1 MEGKSLGI
9 NYARELLKLPNKLLE
24 EKFGLKQEEN
34 KFYDT
39 VFLDISYENIV
50 AIGPLESEVPAM
62 KELYKDSDLAD
73 FFCNLDVNN
82 SYLVEINKKENTV
95 QISSNKNGEIS
106 KLDVDV
112 NITNKIL
119 EICSGSDKWAGTIN
133 EKGEHIIDLKSPAPG
148 PHFYT
153 NLLLGN
159 RIGFNNALQT
169 SPKSVVDKVGRGG
182 FRSHAATQVLANRWD
197 MLQEENGFPANRQF
211 YIVENGKQIF
221 YSADVNTNINDA
233 KCIHGQNYTK
243 IIYRTNCGLVVERLI
258 FILPYEK
265 GMPIATEVQNI
276 KIKNDSNTERSIKVV
291 YTGMFGTSAPGAL
304 MEDVLY
310 SNVIMQ
316 SRVVNDENGNI
327 KLYVPHYYPAY
338 ASTDVRFQSLAVN
351 KSDERYYA
359 NEICTNY
366 SEFIGSGSLDKPEG
380 IGRFTNK
387 LNTKGPGFFAIAT
400 KINLKANESADVNSF
415 TGCVSNFDG
424 TRVEWNKIEE
434 ETDILLEKYKY
445 NENVIESYNSICN
458 YYDNYKEYLQ
468 VQTNNGDFNTYFN
481 NNLPFQVLYQTFVS
495 RSFDQTQ
502 KGYREIGFREIQDIF
517 ASMYY
522 FISSGKGDFI
532 KDLIKEWA
540 NKVFDFGYCYHNFF
554 WKGKE
559 AGKWSDDGLWLLQ
572 AVYRYINL
580 TDDYEFLNEK
590 VEVAGSEPL
599 EYRSLYETLK
609 SIINYSAVV
618 SVGNHGIPLIDFADW
633 NDCLKVDEEFIPG
646 PEKERLYKEILL
658 DNPEYKGRVVTDGSE
673 SVMNGFLLKIA
684 IDDLK
689 HFAQLL
695 KDENYYDYLEG
706 LSNELK
712 DNLQKHAWKEDF
724 FARVLFNR
732 YNDEITYLGARK
744 DGFSNDKNIDGTY
757 FLNSFSWSILSDV
770 ANEEQ
775 IEIMLNKVEKYLKT
789 PYGLR
794 LMSPTDLGR
803 VAKSTATGEYFP
815 GDREN
820 GGIFKHATMM
830 ATSAM
835 FKAAK
840 EVENKELAK
849 RLMELAYWMIDLVVP
864 VNTMRNPFK
873 TCGNP
878 RFCTQY
884 NNSETGESIGPT
896 LSGTSTWLILTLF
909 DALGIEYSGNT
920 IKINPIMRSNETNVS
935 YKLNYGSSKYVI
947 NLEKEEGFYRI
958 VDDNVMILFDN
969 DKCNNSVFELKD
981 DGKCHTINISFK

>member
-1 MEGKSLGI
+1 MKV
-9 NYARELLKLPNKLLE
+9 NYARELLKLPNELLE
-24 EKFGLKQEEN
+24 TKFGKFKKDD
-34 KFYDT
+34 KFYDK
-39 VFLDISYENIV
+39 VFLDMSYENII

-62 KELYKDSDLAD
+62 KELYKDSALAD
-73 FFCNLDVNN
+73 YFSNLDTDK
-82 SYLVEINKKENTV
+82 SYFVEL
-95 QISSNKNGEIS
+95 NKNEKLVQLYVNENKEIL
-106 KLDVDV
+106 KI
-112 NITNKIL
+112 NIEDNIANKIY
-119 EICSGSDKWAGTIN
+119 EVCEQSGNLAGAIN
-133 EKGEHIIDLKSPAPG
+133 EKGEHIINLKSPAPG

-169 SPKSVVDKVGRGG
+169 TPKSVVDKVGRGG

-221 YSADVNTNINDA
+221 YSADVNTNIKEA

-243 IIYRTNCGLVVERLI
+243 IVYSTNCGLEIERLI
-258 FILPYEK
+258 FILPYEE

-276 KIKNDSNTERSIKVV
+276 RIKNNTDKERNIKIV
-291 YTGMFGTSAPGAL
+291 YTGMFGTAATGAL

-310 SNVIMQ
+310 SNIIMQ
-316 SRVVNDENGNI
+316 SRLKSDENGNI
-327 KLYVPHYYPAY
+327 KLYVPHYYPDY
-338 ASTDVRFQSLAVN
+338 ASTDARFQSLIVN
-351 KSDERYYA
+351 KENEKYYG

-366 SEFIGSGSLDKPEG
+366 SEFVGSGSVDKPEG
-380 IGRFTNK
+380 IGKFTNK
-387 LNTKGPGFFAIAT
+387 LNTKGPGFFAIAS
-400 KINLKANESADVNSF
+400 KINLKANEEVSVNSF

-424 TRVEWNKIEE
+424 SRVEWNKIEE
-434 ETDILLEKYKY
+434 EAEKLLNKYEN
-445 NENVIESYNSICN
+445 NENVLESYKSICGF
-458 YYDNYKEYLQ
+458 YDNYKEYLQ
-468 VQTNNGDFNTYFN
+468 VETKDNNFDTYVN

-522 FISSGKGDFI
+522 FISSGKKDFI

-540 NKVFDFGYCYHNFF
+540 NKVFEFGYCYHNFF

-559 AGKWSDDGLWLLQ
+559 PGKWSDDGLWLLQ

-590 VEVAGSEPL
+590 VEIAGVEPV

-618 SVGNHGIPLIDFADW
+618 SVGAHGIPLIDFADW
-633 NDCLKVDEEFIPG
+633 NDCLKVDENFIPG
-646 PEKERLYKEILL
+646 PEKERLYKEILAK
-658 DNPEYKGRVVTDGSE
+658 DPEYKSRLVTDGSE
-673 SVMNGFLLKIA
+673 SIMNGFLLKIA

-689 HFAQLL
+689 KFASLL
-695 KDENYYDYLEG
+695 EDKSYEDYLEN
-706 LSNELK
+706 LSNEVK

-732 YNDEITYLGARK
+732 YNDEITYLGAAN
-744 DGFSNDKNIDGTY
+744 DGFSNDKNINGTY
-757 FLNSFSWSILSDV
+757 FLNSFSWSILSGV

-775 IEIMLNKVEKYLKT
+775 IEIMLNQVEKYLKT
-789 PYGLR
+789 PFGLR
-794 LMSPTDLGR
+794 LMSSTDLSR

-840 EVENKELAK
+840 EVKNKALAK
-849 RLMELAYWMIDLVVP
+849 RLMDLAYWMIDLVVP
-864 VNTMRNPFK
+864 VNTMKNPFK

-884 NNSETGESIGPT
+884 NNSETGENIGPT

-909 DALGIEYSGNT
+909 DSLGVEYSGNT
-920 IKINPIMRSNETNVS
+920 IKINPIMRNDDTNVR
-935 YKLNYGSSKYVI
+935 YKLNYGSSKYVV
-947 NLEKEEGFYRI
+947 NLEKKEGFYRI
-958 VDDNVMILFDN
+958 GEDNALISFDDIVCDN
-969 DKCNNSVFELKD
+969 NVFELKD
-981 DGKCHTINISFK
+981 DGKSHTININFK